1 MKKKKWLALAM
12 AALLLALPLAGCADG
27 GDKVTLRIYNWG
39 DYIDPDVLADFKAQ
53 NPDINVIYDT
63 FDSNEAML
71 AKLDGGSNYDI
82 LFPSD
87 YMVEKMIAED
97 KLQKLDL
104 SKIENLSNIDARFMD
119 QAYDPGNAY
128 SIPYTWGTL
137 GILYNT
143 TLVDD
148 PVDSWEILF
157 DEKYAKQIIM
167 YDSVRDSMAVA
178 LKYLGYSCNE
188 RDEAKLGEAGE
199 LLTQQKQSGL
209 VKAYM
214 TDQVKQT
221 MISGSAALAVVYS
234 GDAVLCMEENEDL
247 AYAVPREGSNLFY
260 DAVVMSKS
268 CTNTEAA
275 YRFINYLCDAE
286 VAAKNITYIGY
297 STPNKAA
304 LELMDEQYQSDP
316 VYNPDDAILQ
326 KCEVYLDLGEYTD
339 TYNQIWEKVKL
350 G

>member
-39 DYIDPDVLADFKAQ
+39 DYIDPDVLADFKTQ

-104 SKIENLSNIDARFMD
+104 SKIENLGNIDPRFMD
-119 QAYDPGNAY
+119 QAYDPGNGY

-143 TLVDD
+143 TLVEE
-148 PVDSWEILF
+148 PVDSWGILF

-178 LKYLGYSCNE
+178 LKYLGHSCNE
-188 RDEAKLGEAGE
+188 RDEAKLSEAGE
-199 LLTQQKQSGL
+199 LLTQQKKDGL

-247 AYAVPREGSNLFY
+247 AYAVPQEGSNLFY
-260 DAVVMSKS
+260 DAIVMSKS

-286 VAAKNITYIGY
+286 VAEKNITYIGY
-297 STPNKAA
+297 STPNQAA
-304 LELMDEQYQSDP
+304 LELMGEEYQSDP
-316 VYNPDDAILQ
+316 VYNPDDAILK
-326 KCEVYLDLGEYTD
+326 KCEVFLDLGEYTD